1 MASQQ
6 LVTVHKW
13 EGENGSQWFA
23 LRRSGGEGQ
32 GQEPGGEWVRSIS
45 RSDRCL
51 ENYIICLFHALVEE
65 QGKLFWMDK
74 VCFTYILEYKILFG

>member
-23 LRRSGGEGQ
+23 LRRSGEKDKDKNQEGNGLEVYQ
-32 GQEPGGEWVRSIS
+32 DQTGAWRTIS
-45 RSDRCL
+45 FVYFMHL
-51 ENYIICLFHALVEE
+51 
-65 QGKLFWMDK
+65 
-74 VCFTYILEYKILFG
+74 